1 MTRWYR
7 DLDRRERR
15 TLWACF
21 GGWALDGLDV
31 QLYSFV
37 MPSLIV
43 LWQISSTQAGL
54 LATSALLASAVGG
67 WLAGLAADRYGRVR
81 VLQLTIAWFA
91 LFTFLAG
98 FTQSFEQLLWVRALQ
113 GLGFGGEWAAG
124 SVLMGEVIQARH
136 RGRAVGTVQS
146 AWAVGWAVAALL
158 STLALRLLPAA
169 WAWRALFFMGLAPA
183 AAVFFVRRFVD
194 EPAVYVSDRAAA
206 TPPGIGAIFGH
217 GLWRTTLLG
226 SALAIGAQGGYYTI
240 TTWLPT
246 FLRNE
251 RHFTVLTTGAYLA
264 VIIAGSFA
272 GYLTSAHLS
281 DRIGRRRNF
290 VVFAAGSLLVVLLY
304 TQPLVSDR
312 SMLLLGLPLGFFSS
326 GIFSGMGPL
335 YTELYPT
342 LLRGSGQGFCY
353 NVGRGIAAAFPT
365 LVGAL
370 SATLS
375 LRAAIGWFATG
386 AYALVVVIALLLPE
400 TRGREL

>member
-124 SVLMGEVIQARH
+124 SVLMG
-136 RGRAVGTVQS
+136 AVGTVQS

-281 DRIGRRRNF
+281 DRIGRRRNC